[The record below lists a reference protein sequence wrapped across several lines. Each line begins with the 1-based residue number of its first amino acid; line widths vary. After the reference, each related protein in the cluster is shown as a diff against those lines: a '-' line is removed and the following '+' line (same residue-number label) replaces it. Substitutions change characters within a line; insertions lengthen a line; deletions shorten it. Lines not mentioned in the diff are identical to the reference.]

1 MCRRPPARTTVY
13 RGIMST
19 NQHTISESPTPAALW
34 REGLEGGTRADRILF
49 CGDIHDKGKRLC
61 PLVERAADRVD
72 AGIIVLLGDLLNE
85 WGISS
90 AGEIA
95 AFEYLAAWVESQ
107 RKSRSVVVLL
117 GNHDLTYYV
126 DSGTPNFRA
135 FAGTCP
141 GFNPAAYP
149 DVHYLLRMMKPRLM
163 FGFTDAAGTGVL
175 ASHAG
180 LTHGWYEWMWER
192 LAAADEPRPQSPS
205 AEMIADQIDAFAAG
219 HIGGGIRPFGVM
231 VGRARGGWD
240 TVSPSPCW
248 ADMTELAADP
258 LPGFRQVVGHTPVS
272 TVLFQRSVAGACVGN
287 PVDLWFCDTHSLT
300 RGGVPIGDGSMLLV
314 DRATG
319 GAWRVPIADE

>member
-1 MCRRPPARTTVY
+1 MVPIRTVY
-13 RGIMST
+13 RGVMS
-19 NQHTISESPTPAALW
+19 NDSHATPEPPRPADLW
-34 REGLEGGTRADRILF
+34 HEDLCRQGSRADRILF

-61 PLVERAADRVD
+61 PMIERAADRVD
-72 AGIIVLLGDLLNE
+72 TGTIVLLGDLLNE

-90 AGEIA
+90 AGEVA
-95 AFEYLAAWVESQ
+95 AFEYLAAWVERQ

-141 GFNPAAYP
+141 GFNPTAYP
-149 DVHYLLRMMKPRLM
+149 DVHYLLCMMKPRLM
-163 FGFTDAAGTGVL
+163 FGFTDAAGRGTL

-192 LAAADEPRPQSPS
+192 LTAADEPRPESPS
-205 AEMIADQIDAFAAG
+205 AEAIADQVDAFAAG

-240 TVSPSPCW
+240 TAAPSPCW
-248 ADMTELAADP
+248 AEY
-258 LPGFRQVVGHTPVS
+258 S
-272 TVLFQRSVAGACVGN
+272 
-287 PVDLWFCDTHSLT
+287 
-300 RGGVPIGDGSMLLV
+300 
-314 DRATG
+314 
-319 GAWRVPIADE
+319 

>member
-1 MCRRPPARTTVY
+1 MSNDSYITPEPPRPAD
-13 RGIMST
+13 
-19 NQHTISESPTPAALW
+19 LW
-34 REGLEGGTRADRILF
+34 REDLGRQGTRADRILF

-61 PLVERAADRVD
+61 PMIERAADRVD
-72 AGIIVLLGDLLNE
+72 AGTIVLLGDLLNE

-90 AGEIA
+90 AGEVA
-95 AFEYLAAWVESQ
+95 AFEHLATWVERQ
-107 RKSRSVVVLL
+107 RGFRSVVVLL

-163 FGFTDAAGTGVL
+163 FGFTDAAGRGTL

-192 LAAADEPRPQSPS
+192 LTAADEPRPESLS
-205 AEMIADQIDAFAAG
+205 AEAIADQVDAFAAG

-240 TVSPSPCW
+240 TAAPSPCW
-248 ADMTELAADP
+248 ADRTELAADP
-258 LPGFRQVVGHTPVS
+258 LPGFRQVVGHTPVP
-272 TVLFQRSVAGACVGN
+272 TVLFQRSAAGACVGN
-287 PVDLWFCDTHSLT
+287 PVDLWFCDTHSLM
-300 RGGVPIGDGSMLLV
+300 RNGVPIGDGSMLLV

-319 GAWRVPIADE
+319 GAWRVPATAD